1 MVAGPAGA
9 ITGAVVGFGGRMI
22 SGELLGLND
31 AIVAAATAEL
41 DGFVADVQPRAYEAC
56 QGLAPP
62 EQVYVAH

>member
-22 SGELLGLND
+22 SGKLWGLND
-31 AIVAAATAEL
+31 AIVAATAEL
-41 DGFVADVQPRAYEAC
+41 DGFVADVKQRAYEAC

>member
-22 SGELLGLND
+22 SGKLWGLND
-31 AIVAAATAEL
+31 AIVAATAEL